1 MGSGIPLAEQ
11 DQIVVGKP
19 LPFPIFTADGK
30 LLLAAG
36 RIVESDRLRGMLIAS
51 GHMRGGAAQTSQTGV
66 NIAIGVGRR
75 GGGEP
80 ETVFPPGSLELL
92 RRAYESATDRPAMSM
107 ARNEKDKASTVEML
121 GTHGQTIIVTAPLLP
136 DRSLVPVATDEIWL
150 CRTFQMTSAFRFA
163 AQVVKVASD
172 PFPHLHM
179 KLQKPV
185 ERRKVRGYPRAR
197 VALNAEVR
205 IPRATPC
212 VVVDV
217 SASGAR
223 LAIDSDWALKLGQDV
238 RLVISLPML
247 GSSFDLSLECTI
259 VSALGAIDSRFP
271 NACFYGT
278 KFASPGEKDNL
289 VLHGFVSERLVA
301 ELYPLWPMLST
312 ASGASGEST

>member
-1 MGSGIPLAEQ
+1 MSSGIPLAEQ

-19 LPFPIFTADGK
+19 LPFPVFTADGK

-36 RIVESDRLRGMLIAS
+36 RVVESDRQRGMLIAS
-51 GHMRGGAAQTSQTGV
+51 GHLRAGASQAGETGV

-75 GGGEP
+75 GVEGPDE
-80 ETVFPPGSLELL
+80 FPPGSLEQL
-92 RRAYESATDRPAMSM
+92 RRTYESARDRPAMSI
-107 ARNEKDKASTVEML
+107 ARNEKEKASTVEML
-121 GTHGQTIIVTAPLLP
+121 GTHGQTLILTAPMLP
-136 DRSLVPVATDEIWL
+136 DRSLVPVAADEIWL
-150 CRTFQMTSAFRFA
+150 CRTFQMTSAFRFS
-163 AQVVKVASD
+163 AQVMKVASE
-172 PFPHLHM
+172 PFPYLHL
-179 KLQKPV
+179 KLRQPV

-197 VALNAEVR
+197 VAVSAEVR

-223 LAIDSDWALKLGQDV
+223 VVVDSDWALKVGQDV
-238 RLVISLPML
+238 RLVMSLPML
-247 GSSFDLSLECTI
+247 GSSFDLSLECSV

-271 NACFYGT
+271 NACFYGM
-278 KFASPGEKDNL
+278 KFTSPGEKDNL

-312 ASGASGEST
+312 ASAPSTESF